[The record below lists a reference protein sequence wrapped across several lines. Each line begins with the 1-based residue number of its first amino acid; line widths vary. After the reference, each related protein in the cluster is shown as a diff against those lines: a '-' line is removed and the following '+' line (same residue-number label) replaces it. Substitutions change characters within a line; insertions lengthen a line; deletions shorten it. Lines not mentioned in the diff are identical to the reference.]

1 MKIQSN
7 TYPGEDSLDEYIRV
21 GSSGMLVVVIS
32 LFLIFVAVLLWGFE
46 GKLPVT
52 KEGKALIIDQDTVE
66 ALYYGKD
73 IEALALDPTQVK
85 DESIGILCFVNAS
98 DYSLD
103 KLNDFDKKV
112 VIRTPNQKEC
122 SGVITTILTVP
133 ISAEDAKTY
142 LLGSQWI
149 TDQCVEGDYS
159 WVVIVDPDQDL
170 SAYNY
175 QIAKLTFTV
184 EEVSPIQLLLR

>member
-7 TYPGEDSLDEYIRV
+7 TYPGEESLDEYIRV
-21 GSSGMLVVVIS
+21 GSPGTLVVVFS
-32 LFLIFVAVLLWGFE
+32 LFLIFAAVLLWGFA

-52 KEGKALIIDQDTVE
+52 KEGKALIIDQDTVM
-66 ALYYGKD
+66 ALYGGRD
-73 IEALALDPTQVK
+73 IEALDPTQLK
-85 DESIGILCFVNAS
+85 DENIGILCFINAS

-103 KLNDFDKKV
+103 KLNDFEKKV
-112 VIRTPNQKEC
+112 VIRTPNQEEC
-122 SGVITTILTVP
+122 SGAITTILPVP
-133 ISAEDAKTY
+133 ISAKDAKTY

-170 SAYNY
+170 RAYNY
-175 QIAKLTFTV
+175 QIANLTFTV
-184 EEVSPIQLLLR
+184 EKVAPIQLLIQ

>member
-1 MKIQSN
+1 MRIQSN
-7 TYPGEDSLDEYIRV
+7 TYPGEESLDEYIRV
-21 GSSGMLVVVIS
+21 GSSGTRVVVIS
-32 LFLIFVAVLLWGFE
+32 LFLIFAAVLLWGFV

-52 KEGKALIIDQDTVE
+52 KEEKALIIDQDTVMTLS
-66 ALYYGKD
+66 AGKT
-73 IEALALDPTQVK
+73 IEALDPTQAK
-85 DESIGILCFVNAS
+85 DENIGILCFISSS

-103 KLNDFDKKV
+103 KLNSFEKKV
-112 VIRTPNQKEC
+112 VIRTPNQEEC
-122 SGVITTILTVP
+122 GGVITSILPVP
-133 ISAEDAKTY
+133 VSAEEAKIY

-175 QIAKLTFTV
+175 QIANLTFTV
-184 EEVSPIQLLLR
+184 EEVSPIRLLIQ